1 MSQQI
6 RPCQKDLCL
15 IYSLGVDYAKLM
27 EFTEQNPT
35 GELFMKAM
43 KAMVYAKRLVA
54 SWYGYDTGVLKEDAL
69 GLILKGSLSLCQLV
83 SSLGIDSQ
91 YCRRYTYYDAVPC
104 KITLVYNVDEAY
116 STIIHMIANYNAETV
131 SDVLTRMT
139 KYCEG
144 YEVKE

>member
-1 MSQQI
+1 M

-15 IYSLGVDYAKLM
+15 MYSLGADYARLI

-35 GELFMKAM
+35 GKLFRRATRAM
-43 KAMVYAKRLVA
+43 IYARRLLA
-54 SWYGYDTGVLKEDAL
+54 SWYGYDTGILREDAL
-69 GLILKGSLSLCQLV
+69 RIILRRSVRFCNLTR
-83 SSLGIDSQ
+83 SLGIESQ

-116 STIIHMIANYNAETV
+116 GTIIHMIADYNANTA

-139 KYCEG
+139 KYCES
-144 YEVKE
+144 YEVRE

>member
-1 MSQQI
+1 V

-15 IYSLGVDYAKLM
+15 MYSLGADYARLI

-35 GELFMKAM
+35 GKLFRRATRAM
-43 KAMVYAKRLVA
+43 IYARRLLA
-54 SWYGYDTGVLKEDAL
+54 SWYGYDTGILRKDELRAILRRSVRFCS
-69 GLILKGSLSLCQLV
+69 LIR
-83 SSLGIDSQ
+83 SLGIESQ

-116 STIIHMIANYNAETV
+116 GTIMHMIADYNANTV

-139 KYCEG
+139 KSCES
-144 YEVKE
+144 YEVRE